1 MRADS
6 QESVQNMK
14 TFDDD
19 DENQTL
25 CIYDYTTGAVSG
37 SNIFSD
43 TAEREH
49 IREHATNRL
58 ENFLNPPPAAKEN

>member
-6 QESVQNMK
+6 QESEQKMK

-49 IREHATNRL
+49 IREHAQNRL
-58 ENFLNPPPAAKEN
+58 ENFLKPQTVTKEN

>member
-6 QESVQNMK
+6 QESAQNMK
-14 TFDDD
+14 AFDDD

-25 CIYDYTTGAVSG
+25 CLYDYTTGAVSG

-49 IREHATNRL
+49 IREHAQNRL
-58 ENFLNPPPAAKEN
+58 ENFLKPSPIAKEN